1 MNRRNIGN
9 VYGEY
14 EGERGKGAG
23 GVISGAK
30 EGREG
35 GGINPF
41 LAVPARP
48 GV

>member
-1 MNRRNIGN
+1 LNRRNIGN

-23 GVISGAK
+23 GVIAVVR
-30 EGREG
+30 EGGGG